1 MRVQFTE
8 ARRSLNAKN
17 KKTGASEPCTHSD
30 AAFYGMQKS
39 IKTRIDIC
47 VADICVA
54 IVAIALAA

>member
-1 MRVQFTE
+1 MQ
-8 ARRSLNAKN
+8 KI
-17 KKTGASEPCTHSD
+17 KKTGASEPCAHSD